1 MTARITRNAARV
13 WKTTAKITTCLF
25 ACAPKLRKKRSNR
38 GAQFVVLMEG
48 MKLLSKRKI
57 ILLAL
62 ALCLAMSVV
71 FAETLITGSH
81 DHDCTGT
88 NCPICL
94 RIEMAKSL
102 KLASLTLFFITCLLS
117 SALIPKICTG
127 LYDYSLSPV
136 MLKVRFNT

>member
-1 MTARITRNAARV
+1 
-13 WKTTAKITTCLF
+13 
-25 ACAPKLRKKRSNR
+25 
-38 GAQFVVLMEG
+38 

-57 ILLAL
+57 ILLTL
-62 ALCLAMSVV
+62 ALCFVMSVV
-71 FAETLITGSH
+71 FAETVTANSH

-102 KLASLTLFFITCLLS
+102 KLTSIALLFITYPAF
-117 SALIPKICTG
+117 SALISKISAG
-127 LYDYSLSPV
+127 LNDYSLSPV